1 MAAWLHHRFVQIH
14 SFTDGNERVTKALVN
29 WHLVRHDHSL
39 IVVPRDDR
47 NDYISALEVADE
59 RNLAPLVGFT
69 ARLHR
74 RSILQAMPT

>member
-1 MAAWLHHRFVQIH
+1 M
-14 SFTDGNERVTKALVN
+14 T
-29 WHLVRHDHSL
+29 WHLVRHDYL
-39 IVVPRDDR
+39 PMVVTRDDR

-59 RNLAPLVGFT
+59 RNLALLVGFT